1 MGQVRF
7 DIIDIKERIAFGK
20 RLTPVE
26 RSFVLDCIYE
36 ATKPPPV
43 ELSADDLARDAM
55 ALSRKISLKLQ
66 PMLKGHPP
74 QLQGAVLADLLA
86 IFLAGHAPQIREE
99 ILKLHIEQMRPLI
112 AVNENIIFGNRG
124 HPSK

>member
-1 MGQVRF
+1 MRINV
-7 DIIDIKERIAFGK
+7 IDVKERIAVGET
-20 RLTPVE
+20 LTPDQ
-26 RSFVLDCIYE
+26 RDFVLDCINE

-55 ALSRKISLKLQ
+55 TLSREISLKLQ

-99 ILKLHIEQMRPLI
+99 ILRVHLEQMRPLI
-112 AVNENIIFGNRG
+112 DVNEKIIFGGKG
-124 HPSK
+124 HPSA